1 MARPPKVGLDYFP
14 LDVNFLNDLKTKKI
28 VRCYGASA
36 VAVALNVFINIYRDN
51 GYYAECD
58 DDFTFLIADELKLD
72 EEYTKNVIKK
82 MVEVDFFNKNLY
94 ENHKILTSIGIQKR
108 YILAS
113 GRRVRSK
120 INSVYD
126 LINTVSDE
134 FMLTETEF
142 LYTETPENESLCIQ
156 KYTKEKKIKE
166 NKRNKIKEE
175 VEEKKNEIENL
186 ADEPATTTAQKK
198 ISDVLNFYENHFGM
212 MSDYIRQSIMKWCN
226 DLNPEL
232 VKRALEISVEDNVL
246 KFRYAN
252 AILVDWAHKG
262 IDTLEKA
269 LAEGNR
275 RQQQRTSK
283 QYGKP
288 RGFVEYVPEWTNKP
302 QQPKQEKPI
311 DESVRNDLAE
321 QIARLKTSKGAKNE

>member
-1 MARPPKVGLDYFP
+1 MARPPKMGLDYFP
-14 LDVNFLNDLKTKKI
+14 LDVNFLNDLKTKKL
-28 VRCYGASA
+28 VRSFGASA
-36 VAVALNVFINIYRDN
+36 VAVALDVLTNIYKDN

-58 DDFTFLIADELKLD
+58 EDFIFLIADDLKLD
-72 EEYTKNVIKK
+72 EEYAKNVIEK

-94 ENHKILTSIGIQKR
+94 KNHKILTSIGIQKR

-126 LINTVSDE
+126 LINTQNEE

-142 LYTETPENESLCIQ
+142 LHTETPENDSFCIQ
-156 KYTKEKKIKE
+156 KYTKEKKRKE
-166 NKRNKIKEE
+166 IE
-175 VEEKKNEIENL
+175 VVSENEIENL
-186 ADEPATTTAQKK
+186 ADEPTTTTAQKQ

-212 MSDYIRQSIMKWCN
+212 LSDYIRQSTLKWCN
-226 DLNPEL
+226 DLNPAL
-232 VKRALEISVEDNVL
+232 VKRALEIAVEENVL

-252 AILVDWAHKG
+252 AILVDWANKG

-269 LAEGNR
+269 LAENNR
-275 RQQQRTSK
+275 RQQPK
-283 QYGKP
+283 QYSKP
-288 RGFVEYVPEWTNKP
+288 RGFVENVPDWANRP

-311 DESVRNDLAE
+311 DEDVRNDLAE
-321 QIARLKTSKGAKNE
+321 QIANLKTSKGAENEKN

>member
-1 MARPPKVGLDYFP
+1 MARPPKMGLDYFP
-14 LDVNFLNDLKTKKI
+14 LDVNFLNDLKTKKL
-28 VRCYGASA
+28 VRSFGASA
-36 VAVALNVFINIYRDN
+36 VAVALDVLTNIYKDN

-58 DDFTFLIADELKLD
+58 EDFIFLIADDLKLD
-72 EEYTKNVIKK
+72 EEYAKNVIEK

-126 LINTVSDE
+126 LINTQNEE

-142 LYTETPENESLCIQ
+142 LHTETPENDSFCIQ
-156 KYTKEKKIKE
+156 KYTKEKKRKE
-166 NKRNKIKEE
+166 IE
-175 VEEKKNEIENL
+175 VVSENEIENL
-186 ADEPATTTAQKK
+186 ADEPTTTTAQKQ

-212 MSDYIRQSIMKWCN
+212 LSDYIRQSTLKWCN
-226 DLNPEL
+226 DLNPAL
-232 VKRALEISVEDNVL
+232 VKRALEIAVEENVL

-252 AILVDWAHKG
+252 AILVDWANKG

-269 LAEGNR
+269 LAENNR
-275 RQQQRTSK
+275 RQQPK
-283 QYGKP
+283 QYSKP
-288 RGFVEYVPEWTNKP
+288 RGFVENVPDWANRP

-311 DESVRNDLAE
+311 DEDVRNDLAE
-321 QIARLKTSKGAKNE
+321 QIANLKTSKGAENEKN

>member
-1 MARPPKVGLDYFP
+1 MARPPKMGLDYFP
-14 LDVNFLNDLKTKKI
+14 LDVNFLNDLKTKKL
-28 VRCYGASA
+28 VRSFGASA
-36 VAVALNVFINIYRDN
+36 GGGGPVGFIKIYKDN

-58 DDFTFLIADELKLD
+58 EDFIFLIADDLKLD
-72 EEYTKNVIKK
+72 EEYTKNVIEK

-142 LYTETPENESLCIQ
+142 LHTETLENDSFCIQ
-156 KYTKEKKIKE
+156 KYTKEKKRKE
-166 NKRNKIKEE
+166 KKRNKIKED
-175 VEEKKNEIENL
+175 VTEEKNEIKNL
-186 ADEPATTTAQKK
+186 ADEPTATTAQKN
-198 ISDVLNFYENHFGM
+198 ISEVFVFYENHFGM
-212 MSDYIRQSIMKWCN
+212 TSDYIRQSIIKWCN
-226 DLNPEL
+226 DLNPAL
-232 VKRALEISVEDNVL
+232 VKRALEIAVEENVL

-252 AILVDWAHKG
+252 AILVDWANKG

-269 LAEGNR
+269 LAENNR
-275 RQQQRTSK
+275 RQQPK
-283 QYGKP
+283 QYSKP
-288 RGFVEYVPEWTNKP
+288 RGFVENVPDWANRP

-311 DESVRNDLAE
+311 DEDAINDLAE
-321 QIARLKTSKGAKNE
+321 KIARLKTSKGAENEQN

>member
-175 VEEKKNEIENL
+175 VEEEKNEIENL
-186 ADEPATTTAQKK
+186 ADEPATTAQKK

-288 RGFVEYVPEWTNKP
+288 RGFVEYVPEWINKP

>member
-1 MARPPKVGLDYFP
+1 MARPQKVGLDYFP

-28 VRCYGASA
+28 VRCYGAAA

-82 MVEVDFFNKNLY
+82 MVEVDFFDKNLY
-94 ENHKILTSIGIQKR
+94 ENHKILTSIGIQNR
-108 YILAS
+108 YVLAS
-113 GRRVRSK
+113 GRRVRTK

-126 LINTVSDE
+126 LINPKKEE
-134 FMLTETEF
+134 FLPTETEF
-142 LYTETPENESLCIQ
+142 MYTETPENEGLCIE
-156 KYTKEKKIKE
+156 KKEKEIE
-166 NKRNKIKEE
+166 AGSE
-175 VEEKKNEIENL
+175 NEIKNL
-186 ADEPATTTAQKK
+186 ADEPAETTAQKQ

-212 MSDYIRQSIMKWCN
+212 LSDYIRQSILKWCN
-226 DLNPEL
+226 DLNPAL
-232 VKRALEISVEDNVL
+232 VKRGLEIAVEENVL

-252 AILVDWAHKG
+252 AILVDWANKG

-283 QYGKP
+283 RYGKP

>member
-1 MARPPKVGLDYFP
+1 MARPPKMGLDYFP
-14 LDVNFLNDLKTKKI
+14 LDVNFLNDLKTKKL
-28 VRCYGASA
+28 VRSFGASA
-36 VAVALNVFINIYRDN
+36 VAVALDVLTNIYKDN

-58 DDFTFLIADELKLD
+58 EDFIFLIADDLKLD
-72 EEYTKNVIKK
+72 EEYAKNVIEK

-126 LINTVSDE
+126 LINTQNEE

-142 LYTETPENESLCIQ
+142 LHTETPKNDSFCIQ
-156 KYTKEKKIKE
+156 KYTKEKK
-166 NKRNKIKEE
+166 RNKIKED
-175 VEEKKNEIENL
+175 VTEEKNEIENL
-186 ADEPATTTAQKK
+186 ADEPTATTAQKN
-198 ISDVLNFYENHFGM
+198 ISEVFVFYENHFGM
-212 MSDYIRQSIMKWCN
+212 TSDYIRQSIIKWCN
-226 DLNPEL
+226 DLNPAL
-232 VKRALEISVEDNVL
+232 VKRALEIAVEENVL

-252 AILVDWAHKG
+252 AILVDWANKG

-269 LAEGNR
+269 LAENNR
-275 RQQQRTSK
+275 RQHPN
-283 QYGKP
+283 QYGKT
-288 RGFVEYVPEWTNKP
+288 RGFVENVPDWANRP

-311 DESVRNDLAE
+311 DESAINDLAE
-321 QIARLKTSKGAKNE
+321 KIARLKTSKGAENEKN

>member
-1 MARPPKVGLDYFP
+1 MARPPKMGLDYFP
-14 LDVNFLNDLKTKKI
+14 LDVNFLNDLKTKKL
-28 VRCYGASA
+28 VRSFGASA
-36 VAVALNVFINIYRDN
+36 VAVALDVLTNIYKDN

-58 DDFTFLIADELKLD
+58 EDFIFLIADDLKLD
-72 EEYTKNVIKK
+72 EEYAKNVIEK

-126 LINTVSDE
+126 LINVQNEE

-142 LYTETPENESLCIQ
+142 LYTETPENDSLCIQ
-156 KYTKEKKIKE
+156 KYTKEKKRKE
-166 NKRNKIKEE
+166 KKRNKIKED
-175 VEEKKNEIENL
+175 VTEEKNEIENL
-186 ADEPATTTAQKK
+186 ADEPTATTAQKN
-198 ISDVLNFYENHFGM
+198 ISEVFIFYENHFGM
-212 MSDYIRQSIMKWCN
+212 TSDYIRQSIIKWCN
-226 DLNPEL
+226 DLTPAL
-232 VKRALEISVEDNVL
+232 VKRALEIAVEENVL

-252 AILVDWAHKG
+252 AILVDWANKG

-269 LAEGNR
+269 LAENSR
-275 RQQQRTSK
+275 RQQPK
-283 QYGKP
+283 QYNKP
-288 RGFVEYVPEWTNKP
+288 RGFVENVPDWANRP

-311 DESVRNDLAE
+311 DEDAINDLAE
-321 QIARLKTSKGAKNE
+321 KIARLKTSKGAENEQN